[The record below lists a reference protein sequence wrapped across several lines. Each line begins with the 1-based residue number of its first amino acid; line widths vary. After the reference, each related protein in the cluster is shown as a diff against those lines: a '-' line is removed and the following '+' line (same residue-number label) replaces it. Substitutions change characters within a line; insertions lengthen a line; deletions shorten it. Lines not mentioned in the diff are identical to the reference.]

1 MAQIFWELQAE
12 QREQIAQQRM
22 YGGPRY
28 VVWDYCPDKDGN
40 YGIIE
45 QCPKAI
51 DRGFTHGFMFTDP
64 KVCALHHDYVGVK
77 YFSINVYH
85 DYYPEDETFEHR
97 TKNMW
102 HIFTSREKAEA
113 YAAKAKQLFPET
125 LTLENILPEIQKV
138 FGRAY
143 ITKGRRGYET
153 NTPEY
158 ECITSDHGWT
168 TFQITD
174 EGRIRVQFGQNG
186 KYIIPHKEL
195 IVPTFTNVERGHN
208 VNYNYC
214 VSEWAWNDFYK
225 NK

>member
-1 MAQIFWELQAE
+1 MKQKFFDLPFEE
-12 QREQIAQQRM
+12 RNKIAMDRM
-22 YGGPRY
+22 YGGARF
-28 VVWDYCPDKDGN
+28 VVWDYCPDKAGN
-40 YGIIE
+40 YGIVE

-51 DRGFTHGFMFTDP
+51 DRGFIHGFMFTDP

-77 YFSINVYH
+77 YFDINVYS
-85 DYYPEDETFEHR
+85 DYYPEDEAFEHR

-113 YAAKAKQLFPET
+113 YAAKAKQLFPEVV
-125 LTLENILPEIQKV
+125 TLESILPEVQKI
-138 FGRAY
+138 FKEAH

-158 ECITSDHGWT
+158 ECISADHGWT
-168 TFQITD
+168 TFHITE

-186 KYIIPHKEL
+186 SYIIPHTEL
-195 IVPTFTNVERGHN
+195 IVPTFTDVKRGHN
-208 VNYNYC
+208 VNYEYC
-214 VSEWAWNDFYK
+214 VSEWAWNDFYL